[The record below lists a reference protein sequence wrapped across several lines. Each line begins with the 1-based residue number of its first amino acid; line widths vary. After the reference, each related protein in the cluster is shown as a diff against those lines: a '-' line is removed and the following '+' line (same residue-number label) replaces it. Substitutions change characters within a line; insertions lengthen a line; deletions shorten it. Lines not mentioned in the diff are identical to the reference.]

1 MRVNE
6 LSKELGKTNKEVLE
20 VLQKHNFDVKSH
32 ASNITEEQAAVVKKE
47 FNAAPAAPAAKE
59 AVAGQKSEAKAPQ
72 AEAAKPAA
80 SEENKETVKPKKRFA
95 TVFRPQ
101 NSVQK
106 GVHQGNGAK
115 RPARP
120 QHTGAPAAQS
130 AVQGVKV
137 SVQSSEAAKPAA
149 KAETP
154 AAAPQAAAPQAAPET
169 TAQAQAPKKEGHQ
182 PRVFTGPISI
192 GRDFNSEARRTE
204 LNRGNIT
211 GGANSDARARGTRD
225 GARSGGYQGRNDGAR
240 SGGYQGGRNDGARS
254 GGYQGR
260 DGGARSGGYQGR
272 NDGARS
278 GGYQGRNDGARSG
291 GYQGGRND
299 GARSG
304 GYQGRNDGARSGGY
318 QGRNDGARSGGF
330 QGRGAAAQGAS
341 RGGYEEKPLQK
352 QQNSKQN
359 RNNYKGEKGSRF
371 DREEEKFAKG
381 RNGQDQRGPV
391 KPQRKPEPKEEKIK
405 VITIPEQLTVREL
418 AEHMKMKPATLI
430 MDLFKQGKVVTINT
444 GVTYEQAE
452 EIAMA
457 YDILC
462 EKEKVVDV
470 IAELLKEDEEDEAD
484 MVERPPVVCVM
495 GHVDHGKTSLLDAI
509 RKTAVTEKEA
519 GGITQRIGA
528 YQVEVKVAD
537 GKKKITFLDTP
548 GHEAFT
554 AMRMRGA
561 QSTDI
566 AVLVV
571 AADDGVMPQTVEAIN
586 HAKAAK
592 VEMIVAINKID
603 KPSAD
608 PSKVKQEL
616 SQYGV
621 LTEDWGGDVPVVEV
635 SAKSGQGIQDL
646 LEELLLVA
654 EISELKA
661 DPKRNARGLIIE
673 ASLDKGRGPVAT
685 VLVQKGTLH
694 VGDPIVAGHCHGKVR
709 AMTNENGRR
718 LKEAG
723 PSTPVEVI
731 GFNDVPAA
739 GEVFMELD
747 SEKEARSFA
756 ETFIAEHKNKL
767 IEETKMKLSLD
778 DLFSQIKAGTVKE
791 LPIVVK
797 ADVQGSVEAVRQS
810 LEKLSND
817 EVLVKIIHSGVGAI
831 NESDISL
838 ASASNAIVIGFNVR
852 PDATAKALAEHEKVD
867 VRLYKVIYQAID
879 DVRDA
884 MSGMYEPVYEEQ
896 IIGHGEV
903 RQVFKASKVGMI
915 AGTYVLDGK
924 FSRGCKARVSRG
936 GKQIFDGNIESLKR
950 FKDDVKDVNAGYECG
965 VVFEGFSDVQEGDQ
979 IEAYAM
985 VEVPRDKV
993 KAAKAAQAAAAA
1005 KAAQE

>member
-59 AVAGQKSEAKAPQ
+59 TVAVQKSEAKAPQ

-106 GVHQGNGAK
+106 SAHPGSGAK

-120 QHTGAPAAQS
+120 QHAGAPAAQS

-137 SVQSSEAAKPAA
+137 SAQTAEAAKPAP

-154 AAAPQAAAPQAAPET
+154 AAAPQAAPAAAAAAP
-169 TAQAQAPKKEGHQ
+169 APKKEGHQ

-211 GGANSDARARGTRD
+211 GNANSDARARGTRD
-225 GARSGGYQGRNDGAR
+225 G
-240 SGGYQGGRNDGARS
+240 
-254 GGYQGR
+254 
-260 DGGARSGGYQGR
+260 
-272 NDGARS
+272 
-278 GGYQGRNDGARSG
+278 
-291 GYQGGRND
+291 
-299 GARSG
+299 
-304 GYQGRNDGARSGGY
+304 GARSGGY

-330 QGRGAAAQGAS
+330 QGRGAASQGAS

-430 MDLFKQGKVVTINT
+430 MDLFKQGKAVTINT
-444 GVTYEQAE
+444 GITYDQAE

-694 VGDPIVAGHCHGKVR
+694 VGDPIVAGHCYGKVR

-731 GFNDVPAA
+731 GFNDVPEA

-852 PDATAKALAEHEKVD
+852 PDATAKALSEHEKVD

-915 AGTYVLDGK
+915 AGSYVLDGK

-1005 KAAQE
+1005 KADQE

>member
-59 AVAGQKSEAKAPQ
+59 TVAVQKSEAKAPQ

-101 NSVQK
+101 NSAHP
-106 GVHQGNGAK
+106 GSGAK

-120 QHTGAPAAQS
+120 QHAGAPAAQS

-137 SVQSSEAAKPAA
+137 SAQTAEAAKPAP

-154 AAAPQAAAPQAAPET
+154 AAAPQAAPAAVAP
-169 TAQAQAPKKEGHQ
+169 APKKEGHQ

-211 GGANSDARARGTRD
+211 GNANSDARAHGTRD
-225 GARSGGYQGRNDGAR
+225 GGARSGGYQGRNDGAR
-240 SGGYQGGRNDGARS
+240 SGGYQGRNDGARS

-278 GGYQGRNDGARSG
+278 GGYQGRDG
-291 GYQGGRND
+291 

-304 GYQGRNDGARSGGY
+304 GYQGRDGGARSGGY

-330 QGRGAAAQGAS
+330 QGRGAASQGAS

-430 MDLFKQGKVVTINT
+430 MDLFKQGKAVTINT
-444 GVTYEQAE
+444 GITYDQAE

-694 VGDPIVAGHCHGKVR
+694 VGDPIVAGHCYGKVR

-852 PDATAKALAEHEKVD
+852 PDATAKALSEHEKVD

-1005 KAAQE
+1005 KVAQE

>member
-169 TAQAQAPKKEGHQ
+169 TAPAQAPKKEGHQ

-240 SGGYQGGRNDGARS
+240 SGG
-254 GGYQGR
+254 
-260 DGGARSGGYQGR
+260 
-272 NDGARS
+272 
-278 GGYQGRNDGARSG
+278 
-291 GYQGGRND
+291 
-299 GARSG
+299 
-304 GYQGRNDGARSGGY
+304 
-318 QGRNDGARSGGF
+318 F

-341 RGGYEEKPLQK
+341 RGGFEEKPLQK

-694 VGDPIVAGHCHGKVR
+694 VGDPIVAGHCYGKVR

-1005 KAAQE
+1005 KTAQE

>member
-59 AVAGQKSEAKAPQ
+59 TVAVQKSEAKAPQ

-106 GVHQGNGAK
+106 STHPGSGAK

-120 QHTGAPAAQS
+120 QHAGAPAAQS

-137 SVQSSEAAKPAA
+137 SAQTAEVAKPAP

-154 AAAPQAAAPQAAPET
+154 AAAPQAAPEAAAP
-169 TAQAQAPKKEGHQ
+169 APKKEGHQ

-211 GGANSDARARGTRD
+211 GNANSDARARGT
-225 GARSGGYQGRNDGAR
+225 
-240 SGGYQGGRNDGARS
+240 
-254 GGYQGR
+254 R

-291 GYQGGRND
+291 GYQGRD
-299 GARSG
+299 G
-304 GYQGRNDGARSGGY
+304 GARSGGY

-330 QGRGAAAQGAS
+330 QGRGAASQGAS

-430 MDLFKQGKVVTINT
+430 MDLFKQGKAVTINT
-444 GVTYEQAE
+444 GITYDQAE

-694 VGDPIVAGHCHGKVR
+694 VGDPIVAGHCYGKVR

-731 GFNDVPAA
+731 GFNDVPEA

-852 PDATAKALAEHEKVD
+852 PDATAKALSEHEKVD

-915 AGTYVLDGK
+915 AGSYVLDGK